1 MRPVRFSRPTSLG
14 IAAVALAVCS
24 GLALPASGDTGS
36 GGMGFA
42 PPQYVATDIG
52 GGEPTIFYDPVHKL
66 YVYTA
71 HEGTTHTLVADGVT
85 APLADATWATNYRNQ
100 VNIWTSPDATTWTRT
115 SLDGTGFTSNPANNT
130 GFSDPD
136 ITQDESGRIY
146 NTGIDLVNDALYSSG
161 DGGKTWDTG
170 TPQCHDGDR
179 PWLAAGPPKTVW
191 LGNQPETGGG
201 GHTVWESTDGG
212 ASCGSTGIKD
222 SGAYGKLL
230 YDDILGSPD
239 YGALVEPVPDIG
251 ASNSGNIGVSV
262 LPNAVAAFQNPT
274 APTSKFTQHVATHT
288 DGEQTNFPVIAFDAV
303 GNLYLSWA
311 DAPSN
316 GQTTVWLTE
325 SKDGGVTW
333 SAPLAV
339 AHPGTTVLWPWIVA
353 GSDGNVGVTWYQYDQ
368 AASNLEK
375 ATGNMTV
382 WAADVIGM
390 GGPTAPAIYSVD
402 AAGRPIHQGAICTSG
417 TTCEASG
424 IDRRL
429 GDYFTNYLDPNG
441 CQIIA
446 TGDTM
451 TPDGVTAKDRPWSLP
466 LFLHQNS
473 GPSLL
478 TGKTCGAAGPT
489 LAETPW
495 AAGLPIA
502 AFLGMAAVTLHR
514 RRRGAIA

>member
-1 MRPVRFSRPTSLG
+1 MRPGRLTRSTVLG
-14 IAAVALAVCS
+14 ILAAALAVCS
-24 GLALPASGDTGS
+24 SVVLPAGADTGS
-36 GGMGFA
+36 GGLTFA
-42 PPQYVATDIG
+42 APQYIDTSIG

-66 YVYTA
+66 YIYTA

-85 APLADATWATNYRNQ
+85 APLADATFATNYRNQ

-136 ITQDESGRIY
+136 ITQDEGGRIY
-146 NTGIDLVNDALYSSG
+146 NTGIDLVNDALYSSP
-161 DGGKTWDTG
+161 DGGKTWDIG

-179 PWLAAGPPKTVW
+179 PWLAAGPPNTVW
-191 LGNQPETGGG
+191 LGNEPETGGG
-201 GHTVWESTDGG
+201 GHTVWESTDAG

-230 YDDILGSPD
+230 YDDIKGSPD
-239 YGALVEPVPDIG
+239 YGDLVEPVPDVG
-251 ASNSGNIGVSV
+251 GGNIGVSV

-274 APTSKFTQHVATHT
+274 APTSKFTQYPAAHT

-303 GNLYLSWA
+303 GNLYESWA
-311 DAPSN
+311 DAPSGGEN
-316 GQTTVWLTE
+316 TVWLTE

-339 AHPGTTVLWPWIVA
+339 AHPGTTVFWPWIVA
-353 GSDGNVGVTWYQYDQ
+353 GSAGNVGVTWYQYDQ
-368 AASNLEK
+368 AVPGALSN

-390 GGPTAPAIYSVD
+390 GGTTAPTVYSVD
-402 AAGRPIHQGAICTSG
+402 ASGRPVHQGGICTSG
-417 TTCEASG
+417 TTCEVSG
-424 IDRRL
+424 VDRRL
-429 GDYFTNYLDPNG
+429 GDYFTNYLDPDG

-451 TPDGVTAKDRPWSLP
+451 MPDAVTGQARPWSLP
-466 LFLHQNS
+466 LFLHQSS
-473 GPSLL
+473 GPSL
-478 TGKTCGAAGPT
+478 TGGTCGAGPV

-495 AAGLPIA
+495 AAGLPVA
-502 AFLGMAAVTLHR
+502 AFLGIAAVRSSRCQIGRAHV
-514 RRRGAIA
+514 